1 MLPSS
6 YSILAPTGCSAESD
20 CRPAPSKAGAH
31 SPVGVACRRVG
42 VRVATLSVL
51 PLTNPA
57 MSKAPGVNPIPEA
70 ELATPSCGHRC
81 ATSITLQLGDVV
93 PAPQE
98 TSAHALSRSE
108 ER

>member
-1 MLPSS
+1 M
-6 YSILAPTGCSAESD
+6 
-20 CRPAPSKAGAH
+20 
-31 SPVGVACRRVG
+31 
-42 VRVATLSVL
+42 ATLSVL
-51 PLTNPA
+51 PLTSPA

-98 TSAHALSRSE
+98 TSAHALSFAGKRPLTPTTVRASDILQSV
-108 ER
+108 RQLITRHCAMILPAPIHDAC